1 MFLIEYR
8 LYSALGKHIFILDS
22 VLLKFATYNTSCI
35 YFLHLMQASQSFSER
50 LLLLVLN
57 KNNNNKKWPLVAI
70 LTCCKY
76 LTCLKCGDQ
85 VPAQHKAEGCIEEVG
100 VVEWRGQIHHEGRGQ
115 HEQKWK
121 NRAKIHL
128 PRMPHRHCTE
138 IPPYL
143 CHCFYVILLVL
154 NSFITT

>member
-1 MFLIEYR
+1 
-8 LYSALGKHIFILDS
+8 
-22 VLLKFATYNTSCI
+22 
-35 YFLHLMQASQSFSER
+35 MQASQSFSER

-100 VVEWRGQIHHEGRGQ
+100 GGGVERTDT
-115 HEQKWK
+115 
-121 NRAKIHL
+121 
-128 PRMPHRHCTE
+128 P
-138 IPPYL
+138 
-143 CHCFYVILLVL
+143 
-154 NSFITT
+154 